1 MKDYYDGKYTYWP
14 GNSKSV
20 TYNNSINFDLIFPTK
35 EDTIGYAKECGE
47 DSIYVVRLEAIP
59 EPEFDADVLLEQLC
73 EDYCWNNDI
82 EECGLEDVEKEK
94 VKELEQ
100 DLNKVFHKW
109 LEKYNFLIPY
119 YTFEDG
125 EAIFFNQPNFN
136 DIPKDTGYIN

>member
-1 MKDYYDGKYTYWP
+1 MKDYYAGKYTYWTA
-14 GNSKSV
+14 SSESV

-35 EDTIGYAKECGE
+35 EDAIGYAKEYGE

-82 EECGLEDVEKEK
+82 EECGLENVEEEK
-94 VKELEQ
+94 IKELEKE
-100 DLNKVFHKW
+100 LNKVLHKW

-125 EAIFFNQPNFN
+125 KAIFFNKSN
-136 DIPKDTGYIN
+136 DSSKDTQYIN